1 MLSKTGNAD
10 HGVNQV
16 ATAFQH
22 CNRISA
28 LWDVHGNPKD
38 TIAAF
43 EREYGVGNQV
53 QEHATNTL
61 RFVRKFG
68 MNLVNHL
75 SDYEANLPSMRAG
88 AKPLQS
94 TTSIM

>member
-1 MLSKTGNAD
+1 MLSRTGNAD

-28 LWDVHGNPKD
+28 LWEVHGNPKD

-53 QEHATNTL
+53 QDQATNTL

-68 MNLVNHL
+68 MKIVNHL